1 MSDLIQVENLRKEF
15 PVQKS
20 FLDQVFAGRK
30 KTFVHAVDDISFTI
44 KKGEVLVNGEQSES
58 GLWVSQGQK
67 IELVEPEININ
78 QLYEIDIKVP
88 FEDDYI
94 AGR

>member
-30 KTFVHAVDDISFTI
+30 KTFVHASTDFA
-44 KKGEVLVNGEQSES
+44 Q
-58 GLWVSQGQK
+58 
-67 IELVEPEININ
+67 LVENEK
-78 QLYEIDIKVP
+78 LFRVDIYCVKN
-88 FEDDYI
+88 
-94 AGR
+94 